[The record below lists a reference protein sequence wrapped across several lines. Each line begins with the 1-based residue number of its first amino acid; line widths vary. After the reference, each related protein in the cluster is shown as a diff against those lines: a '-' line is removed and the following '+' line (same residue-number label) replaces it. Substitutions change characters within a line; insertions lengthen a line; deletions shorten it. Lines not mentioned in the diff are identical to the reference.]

1 MTRKQRPAAAD
12 PAPPHA
18 QIPPPAHPHRRQV
31 PLPWH
36 QPKPAADDPDAPR
49 RLQAILASPGYRQG
63 DQDVD
68 FLNRDETR
76 GLRLQVDYLKPEL
89 LLEAHGIQDTIVV
102 VGSTR
107 IAEPAAARR
116 RVAALGEALAGR
128 PGDRDL
134 A

>member
-1 MTRKQRPAAAD
+1 M
-12 PAPPHA
+12 
-18 QIPPPAHPHRRQV
+18 

-36 QPKPAADDPDAPR
+36 QPKSPEDDPDAPR
-49 RLQAILASPGYRQG
+49 RLQAILDSPGYRQA

-107 IAEPAAARR
+107 IAEPAAAQL
-116 RVAALGEALAGR
+116 VLGIDEAGR
-128 PGDRDL
+128 GPGLGPMVL
-134 A
+134 AAVALDVRPTA